1 MTGSSWI
8 LLNIFHLTA
17 GFWWLCAIFSPEI
30 QTFWDQPTS
39 TCASSLHFIPPWEP
53 PITARLNSSCQS
65 HAVSVLWLWSS
76 FSGLLKYPVFSDC
89 PSLASPSRPSS
100 NLLLGQSF
108 FKKAATCG
116 LVSCREEYLVWS
128 QTFRVHVHEIPEIKP
143 FILQGPQSPPFI
155 KQELWSWFWWPPNL
169 SEMNKIMIG
178 NVF

>member
-76 FSGLLKYPVFSDC
+76 FSGLLEYPVFSDC
-89 PSLASPSRPSS
+89 PSLSSPSRPSS
-100 NLLLGQSF
+100 NLLLGKSF

-116 LVSCREEYLVWS
+116 LVSCREKSIWFGVRLSGFMSMRSLRYS
-128 QTFRVHVHEIPEIKP
+128 HSSFR
-143 FILQGPQSPPFI
+143 G
-155 KQELWSWFWWPPNL
+155 L
-169 SEMNKIMIG
+169 SLLHS
-178 NVF
+178 